1 MFAISSELWLF
12 FSISCY
18 MLFHSKNCRDSQP
31 CSGCTSAVA
40 QVYVELCLGRK
51 VKITKI
57 IAKQLE
63 TPKSDTKFK
72 TKMDN

>member
-1 MFAISSELWLF
+1 
-12 FSISCY
+12 
-18 MLFHSKNCRDSQP
+18 MLFHSKNCRDSQGVLP
-31 CSGCTSAVA
+31 GCTSAVA